1 MLQDG
6 SCLQVNQMAGGW
18 ATREIDDWVYYRQQH
33 VGGCCAPSR
42 FKPTGYVFEDDGS
55 TVQTT
60 GDLMVRVADAPLVQ
74 TVLVDGWYL
83 QAFTDDRAV
92 NLTLLPTVNFA
103 DKQSIVYGAAFDR
116 AMIITYQF
124 LNATHQWIGNQTSG
138 LIRNTDTVPD
148 ITLPKYT
155 RSIASYSILWI
166 TGYSNVFCIHIR
178 RPLRGSSSGNLDQ
191 DMLISN
197 INSSVSGTGQLY
209 CSTVDILCNG
219 ISFKLSIST
228 SYPLSLPSAFTPSI
242 IVCICYAW
250 CRSRKQKYLMS
261 RFVNKQDHLFS
272 VKLGICSLLKRLCLM
287 HELFLSFF
295 LYAVYFY
302 PLFLCYHASY
312 RSHIATVLDLPSFV
326 ITYAREI
333 PFLVMNALA
342 IIPTLLANGI
352 VLAYFLMRAVKYH
365 PCDRCRIEFLQ
376 VDGIEEDY
384 VKLLFTQREFRIVA
398 SYEFIDHKHH
408 IRYLFTEGR
417 QNGIPINK
425 ARQVFLKRYPLTT
438 YLRLLYRLF
447 GMNAYVRIPYPV
459 KISLTLLIYCLGQ
472 LIPVLTTEMLG
483 VGGVVPTFICQ
494 WTPYFAQF
502 QYTPNPTRFAVKTWM
517 LMQIAAYISTF
528 GAGIFAMVYS
538 LGILRRVTK
547 DIINI
552 RRGDYNIF
560 KGKKNNTLDLDDSIR
575 FLGVCLGFGFTGTL
589 YFMIEIALFGTG
601 IAMLVQLD
609 KLRDYVFRLSGY
621 GVFFASFFV
630 AWIFQL
636 VQKRITRIVFI
647 KKGTRFSLQNRSPLL
662 HYWYFM
668 MLTSMTRALTSYILR
683 TLKLIVRYPL
693 FSLRVD
699 RNAETWSVRRGDGG
713 FVGYMGMLLAEN
725 EYNNPIMLVFIE
737 CILHHLPPP
746 LSNTTNPDTP
756 CRKHSALSDSERNE
770 IGPVCET
777 SPAVATA
784 IASPVRQVTTK
795 SVYWRQVRARNRWF
809 LAYTLINNPMLQKS
823 LYEAIFGQNLSVTMT
838 IKSSIPSTKN
848 ILSNIWLGRIEE
860 AHTRDFNLHKL
871 KKRVFVTLISVAS
884 IVYYTSFCNSRHGK
898 IGFILK
904 V

>member
-1 MLQDG
+1 MPIQ
-6 SCLQVNQMAGGW
+6 
-18 ATREIDDWVYYRQQH
+18 
-33 VGGCCAPSR
+33 
-42 FKPTGYVFEDDGS
+42 
-55 TVQTT
+55 
-60 GDLMVRVADAPLVQ
+60 
-74 TVLVDGWYL
+74 
-83 QAFTDDRAV
+83 
-92 NLTLLPTVNFA
+92 
-103 DKQSIVYGAAFDR
+103 
-116 AMIITYQF
+116 
-124 LNATHQWIGNQTSG
+124 
-138 LIRNTDTVPD
+138 
-148 ITLPKYT
+148 
-155 RSIASYSILWI
+155 
-166 TGYSNVFCIHIR
+166 
-178 RPLRGSSSGNLDQ
+178 
-191 DMLISN
+191 
-197 INSSVSGTGQLY
+197 
-209 CSTVDILCNG
+209 
-219 ISFKLSIST
+219 
-228 SYPLSLPSAFTPSI
+228 
-242 IVCICYAW
+242 
-250 CRSRKQKYLMS
+250 
-261 RFVNKQDHLFS
+261 
-272 VKLGICSLLKRLCLM
+272 LKRRHILILRSNTGVYSTLI
-287 HELFLSFF
+287 LFTLR
-295 LYAVYFY
+295 VV
-302 PLFLCYHASY
+302 
-312 RSHIATVLDLPSFV
+312 TDLPSFV

-398 SYEFIDHKHH
+398 K
-408 IRYLFTEGR
+408 GR

-809 LAYTLINNPMLQKS
+809 LAYTLINNPMLRKS
-823 LYEAIFGQNLSVTMT
+823 RCLQNKRNEACLESLHQVPPSNLSY
-838 IKSSIPSTKN
+838 KN
-848 ILSNIWLGRIEE
+848 
-860 AHTRDFNLHKL
+860 
-871 KKRVFVTLISVAS
+871 
-884 IVYYTSFCNSRHGK
+884 
-898 IGFILK
+898 
-904 V
+904 